1 MFGNEDELSYRDL
14 AESRAKTINALNSN
28 IDNLN
33 EAYGDLL
40 ERFNAR
46 EEDLFRTQK
55 EVIIQRHRADN
66 NYDANQ
72 DRNKIIAAQKRR
84 IFELESSEK
93 TLKATVNALQRRN
106 PVPHASWEAAYN
118 IEREQKIQAYKDVEA
133 LKWENEDLKNS
144 CAKYE
149 QYEKTIADLRKLAD
163 TYYNELVA
171 RGNKIDD
178 YEKRIIDLRESGQQ
192 KTKLIE
198 SLNSQIAGLE
208 MDLRI
213 ATNDREQWKRYY
225 NTANIQVA
233 EWKKKHLELVDNSQ
247 IAFAKVNDLQANVE
261 SLQKRFDIEHNA
273 LEVMKIDRDGQ
284 LNMYKKSET
293 MRLSLLDKVIELE
306 AEINRLSRFEPLEQA
321 ELKEL
326 EYLRA
331 EYENAKNTIKSQEL
345 TYNNLLENSKII
357 EKENTELYDKYDKL
371 KTGIETLCEA
381 NNIRE

>member
-1 MFGNEDELSYRDL
+1 MIYIDDAELKRVDNMTPFSIAIEIADL
-14 AESRAKTINALNSN
+14 RKELRAAESHKKTAMDLCDGRATKINALESN
-28 IDNLN
+28 LMDARKQLDDCRNETINLRN
-33 EAYGDLL
+33 TYEDLL
-40 ERFNAR
+40 ARF
-46 EEDLFRTQK
+46 
-55 EVIIQRHRADN
+55 
-66 NYDANQ
+66 
-72 DRNKIIAAQKRR
+72 
-84 IFELESSEK
+84 
-93 TLKATVNALQRRN
+93 NALQRRN

-144 CAKYE
+144 CAKHE
-149 QYEKTIADLRKLAD
+149 QYEKTITDLRKLAD

-178 YEKRIIDLRESGQQ
+178 YEKRIIDLRESSQQ

-198 SLNSQIAGLE
+198 SLN
-208 MDLRI
+208 
-213 ATNDREQWKRYY
+213 
-225 NTANIQVA
+225 
-233 EWKKKHLELVDNSQ
+233 
-247 IAFAKVNDLQANVE
+247 
-261 SLQKRFDIEHNA
+261 KRFDNEHFNLNRAHEA
-273 LEVMKIDRDGQ
+273 LKTTQLDRDTWR
-284 LNMYKKSET
+284 NSFSKSEDARR
-293 MRLSLLDKVIELE
+293 MLLDKIIELE
-306 AEINRLSRFEPLEQA
+306 AEIGRLSRFEPLEPA

-345 TYNNLLENSKII
+345 TYNNLLENSKLI